1 MKYSELTG
9 NALHALGGV
18 GEYAR
23 SMLTPTIRLGVTG
36 LARSGKTV
44 FITALVNN
52 LLHGGRLPAFSA
64 LSDGRMLRAWL
75 QPQPDDNIP
84 RFAYE
89 EHMAALTGKDRHW
102 PQSTKR
108 ISQLRVTIEFEPQG
122 WLARTLTRGR
132 LNIDIVDYPGE
143 WLLDL
148 PLLDLSYAQWSNDAL
163 AQAKEAPR
171 KKLAAKWLKLN
182 ASLDPAQEAD
192 EQTARKAAK
201 AFTAYLRA
209 CRDEK
214 ISLSTLPP
222 GRFLLPGDMEDSPAL
237 TFAPLNV
244 PLDTGPGKDTLHA
257 MMLRRFEAYKSH
269 VVKPFYRNHFSRL
282 DRQIVLLD
290 ALSALNAGPAAVA
303 DLERAMGDIL
313 LSFRPGKNTWL
324 SSILSRRIDKI
335 LFAASKADH
344 LHHTSHDRLQE
355 ILKLLT
361 GAAMKRAKLAGAD
374 IGVLALASVRATR
387 EAVLSRDGAKL
398 NCIVGVP
405 LKGERLGDEV
415 FNGEDEVAV
424 FPGDL
429 PEKAQ
434 NALRGGH
441 TGIEDLRFVRFR
453 PPDIKTA
460 PVALLPHIR
469 LDRAMEF
476 LFGDKLL

>member
-1 MKYSELTG
+1 MTTS
-9 NALHALGGV
+9 ALYALGSV

-23 SMLTPTIRLGVTG
+23 SMFEPTIRLGVTG

-52 LLHGGRLPAFSA
+52 LLHGGRLPAFNA
-64 LSDGRMLRAWL
+64 LAEGRILRAWL

-89 EHMAALTGKDRHW
+89 EHMQALTGKDRHW

-108 ISQLRVTIEFEPQG
+108 ISQLRITIEFEPQG
-122 WLARTLTRGR
+122 WLARNFTRGR

-148 PLLDLSYAQWSNDAL
+148 PLLGASYTQWSNEAL

-171 KKLAAKWLKLN
+171 KKLASHWLKLN

-192 EQTARKAAK
+192 EQTARRAAK

-209 CRDEK
+209 CRNEK
-214 ISLSTLPP
+214 VSLSTLPP

-237 TFAPLNV
+237 TFAPLDV

-257 MMLRRFEAYKSH
+257 MMQRRFEAYKSH
-269 VVKPFYRNHFSRL
+269 VIKPFYRNHFSRL

-290 ALSALNAGPAAVA
+290 ALSALNAGPAAIA
-303 DLERAMGDIL
+303 DLERAIGDIM
-313 LSFRPGKNTWL
+313 LSFRPGKNSWL
-324 SSILSRRIDKI
+324 SSIISRRIDKI
-335 LFAASKADH
+335 MFAASKADH

-361 GAAMKRAKLAGAD
+361 NAAMSRAELAGAD
-374 IGVLALASVRATR
+374 IGVLALASIRATR
-387 EAVLSRDGAKL
+387 EAVVSGDGGKM
-398 NCIVGVP
+398 NCIAGVP

-415 FNGEDEVAV
+415 FNGEDEVAI

-429 PEKAQ
+429 PQ
-434 NALRGGH
+434 NPEDALRGGAQ
-441 TGIEDLRFVRFR
+441 DLRFVRFR
-453 PPDIKTA
+453 PPDIKPGPA
-460 PVALLPHIR
+460 ALLPHIR